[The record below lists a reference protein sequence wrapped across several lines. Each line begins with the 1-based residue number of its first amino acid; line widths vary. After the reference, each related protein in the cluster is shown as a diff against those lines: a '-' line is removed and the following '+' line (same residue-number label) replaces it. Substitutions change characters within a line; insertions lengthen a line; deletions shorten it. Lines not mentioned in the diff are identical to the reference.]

1 MVLIFFFFAWLTV
14 TSDDMNTFINLH
26 KDNRI
31 QNEEGQ
37 KKKNIVRKQRCV
49 DEGIT
54 TEEIFFQ
61 Q

>member
-37 KKKNIVRKQRCV
+37 KRKNIVRKQRCV

-54 TEEIFFQ
+54 TEEILFQ